1 MADLLYV
8 SLIYMVFFWE
18 ILKSATEPQN
28 ETFATKFHV
37 IAQNLA
43 TQVISIYLFKVNKL
57 NTRKSCEIC
66 S

>member
-1 MADLLYV
+1 MFLLYV
-8 SLIYMVFFWE
+8 WFFFPE

-43 TQVISIYLFKVNKL
+43 TQLISIYLFKVNKL

>member
-1 MADLLYV
+1 MFLF
-8 SLIYMVFFWE
+8 YMFFFSE

-28 ETFATKFHV
+28 ETFATKFHI

-43 TQVISIYLFKVNKL
+43 AHLINIYLFKVNKL

>member
-1 MADLLYV
+1 MYG
-8 SLIYMVFFWE
+8 FFFPE

-43 TQVISIYLFKVNKL
+43 TQLINIYLLKVNKL
-57 NTRKSCEIC
+57 NTRKSREIC